1 MDRVFLCVTGLY
13 PAYLEVCV
21 LCNGIGVGKIFP
33 SDKIVNEIVSNEGGK
48 NQKPSPGPKVKLR
61 HWSNF
66 LHFCFNELKN
76 T

>member
-33 SDKIVNEIVSNEGGK
+33 SNKIVNEIVSNEGGK
-48 NQKPSPGPKVKLR
+48 KSETQSWPQSKIETLVKF
-61 HWSNF
+61 SSF
-66 LHFCFNELKN
+66 LF
-76 T
+76 